1 MSCFSSAGVLV
12 PRKGWMDVGD
22 EAKRMAVIKVTTRL
36 SSQGPVSPVEVT
48 VGEDP
53 LERIRF

>member
-1 MSCFSSAGVLV
+1 
-12 PRKGWMDVGD
+12 MDVGD